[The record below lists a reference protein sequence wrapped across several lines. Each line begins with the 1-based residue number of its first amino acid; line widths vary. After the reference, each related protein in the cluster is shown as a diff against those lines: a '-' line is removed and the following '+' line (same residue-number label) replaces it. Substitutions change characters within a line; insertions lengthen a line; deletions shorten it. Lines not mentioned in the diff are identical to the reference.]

1 MAPPIADVIDDE
13 LAAGTLIVREGHL
26 HDIEAAG
33 SGALVSIRGSEG
45 VSCFETARVINCT
58 GPNMNYRKVD
68 SALLKSL
75 FEQRVVTD
83 GPLGT
88 GFNCARSGALIDA
101 NGTASKILFNVG
113 PGRLGT
119 LIESI
124 AIPEIRQQ
132 AADLAKHL
140 HQSASQYGE
149 AVAA

>member
-1 MAPPIADVIDDE
+1 
-13 LAAGTLIVREGHL
+13 
-26 HDIEAAG
+26 
-33 SGALVSIRGSEG
+33 
-45 VSCFETARVINCT
+45 
-58 GPNMNYRKVD
+58 MNYRKVD

-75 FEQRVVTD
+75 FEQRVVTG

-101 NGTASKILFNVG
+101 NGAASKILFNVG